1 MTFNTG
7 FGNFMALRNNGILKI
22 LALLL
27 FTMEFFSPA
36 LLSSMP
42 CSFNSEE
49 VCFDKENPTNTVLSL
64 LAEEAGGEEER
75 EDKSHKELFHF
86 AGFFFTW
93 HDLRLDSRNDS
104 RPTLFTNLT
113 CIAGRLSLFKLHHV
127 YRI

>member
-7 FGNFMALRNNGILKI
+7 FSNFMALRNNGILKI

-42 CSFNSEE
+42 YSSNNEE
-49 VCFDKENPTNTVLSL
+49 AYFREENPISTVLSL
-64 LAEEAGGEEER
+64 LAEEAGGEEEK
-75 EDKSHKELFHF
+75 EDKNHKELFHF
-86 AGFFFTW
+86 ADLFFSRY
-93 HDLRLDSRNDS
+93 DLRLDNRNDS
-104 RPTLFTNLT
+104 RSILFTNLT
-113 CIAGRLSLFKLHHV
+113 CIARHLSLFKLYHV